1 MSIPRQRHKF
11 LRKSLLEQ
19 YTVTLKGDQLLVHR
33 VVSDTYNIKVPTDAW
48 LRQRLE
54 EMNTWGRPWD
64 NFNHVITELKK
75 GRTYMI
81 RNGMKDWCRF
91 AD

>member
-1 MSIPRQRHKF
+1 MSIPRVRNKF
-11 LRKSLLEQ
+11 LRKSMLEQ
-19 YTVTLKGDQLLVHR
+19 FVVTLKGEQLLVHR
-33 VVSDTYNIKVPTDAW
+33 TVCETYVLKAPTDAW
-48 LRQRLE
+48 LKAHLE
-54 EMNTWGRPWD
+54 KMNTWGRPWD
-64 NFNHVITELKK
+64 NFGHVVSELKR